1 MRYLAPQRRES
12 APCRPYHRVR
22 HWPTPPCRT
31 AQGRPSCM
39 HLNLVYFRL
48 AQGLTLIIR
57 LNLVYFGFSAKR
69 VLCTTAR
76 APVAETQSKD
86 GKQVSFMTWKIH
98 PQCMRLTWRLMHQY
112 LTQYVPEPGTMVRYR
127 FATQNFTQGYRL
139 FAITKYLCS

>member
-1 MRYLAPQRRES
+1 
-12 APCRPYHRVR
+12 
-22 HWPTPPCRT
+22 
-31 AQGRPSCM
+31 M

-86 GKQVSFMTWKIH
+86 GKQVSFMTWKYNKIH

-112 LTQYVPEPGTMVRYR
+112 LTQYVPDPGTMVRYR
-127 FATQNFTQGYRL
+127 FATRYTELYTKGYRL
-139 FAITKYLCS
+139 FAIGILTKYLCS